1 LSNINKYLS
10 EKQIILVD
18 SKNLLSGS
26 NFLFL
31 NLYTDVD
38 VDKNEVNDHISD
50 MIQVNYPS
58 AKLVLQ
64 WQDDLQKPED
74 EVIEKSQAEIDLEK
88 QFSLLFT

>member
-58 AKLVLQ
+58 GKLVLQ
-64 WQDDLQKPED
+64 WQDDLKKVED

>member
-1 LSNINKYLS
+1 MSNINKYLS

-64 WQDDLQKPED
+64 WQDDLKKVED